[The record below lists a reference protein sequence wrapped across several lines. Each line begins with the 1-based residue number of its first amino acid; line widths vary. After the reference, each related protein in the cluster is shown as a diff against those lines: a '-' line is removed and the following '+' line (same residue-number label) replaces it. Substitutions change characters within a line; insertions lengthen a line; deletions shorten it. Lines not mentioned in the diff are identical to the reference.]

1 MKKIILAI
9 ISSLSGLFIILG
21 LFMPGTIIGQIKNY
35 ILEWALIVGS
45 IAMSIAILNLFAVH
59 WNKVFTD
66 GKRDY
71 ASPFFI
77 AGFVTVLLVGL
88 VLSPSNQFFLNLSK
102 YTMFSVET
110 SLMGVLALTLSL
122 ASFRFFR
129 KKQNLL
135 AIVFGFSTIIFLL
148 LFSGI
153 LSSGTDSP
161 FIQSIFNS
169 LHALPI
175 AGSTGILLGIAL
187 GAIVTSI
194 RVLLGLYKPY
204 DRK

>member
-9 ISSLSGLFIILG
+9 ISSLSGLIIILG
-21 LFMPGTIIGQIKNY
+21 LFLQNTIIGQIKNY
-35 ILEWALIVGS
+35 MLEWAIIVGS
-45 IAMSIAILNLFAVH
+45 IAMVIAIFNLLSVH

-88 VLSPSNQFFLNLSK
+88 ALSPTNEFFLNISK
-102 YTMFSVET
+102 YTMISVET
-110 SLMGVLALTLSL
+110 SMMGVLALTLSL

-135 AIVFGFSTIIFLL
+135 AIVFGISTVIFLL

-153 LSSGTDSP
+153 LSTGIESP

-194 RVLLGLYKPY
+194 RVLLGFFKPY

>member
-1 MKKIILAI
+1 MKKIFLAI
-9 ISSLSGLFIILG
+9 ISSLSGLIIILG
-21 LFMPGTIIGQIKNY
+21 LFLPDTIIGQIKNY
-35 ILEWALIVGS
+35 LLEWALIVGS
-45 IAMSIAILNLFAVH
+45 IAMVIAILNLLSVH
-59 WNKVFTD
+59 WNRVFTD

-71 ASPFFI
+71 ASPIFI
-77 AGFVTVLLVGL
+77 IGFVTVLLVGL
-88 VLSPSNQFFLNLSK
+88 ILSPTNQFFLNLSK
-102 YTMFSVET
+102 YTMISVET
-110 SLMGVLALTLSL
+110 SLMAVLALTLSL

-135 AIVFGFSTIIFLL
+135 AIVFGISTIIFLL

-153 LSSGTDSP
+153 LSMGTDSP
-161 FIQSIFNS
+161 LIQSIINS
-169 LHALPI
+169 LHALPV

-194 RVLLGLYKPY
+194 RVLLGIYKPY